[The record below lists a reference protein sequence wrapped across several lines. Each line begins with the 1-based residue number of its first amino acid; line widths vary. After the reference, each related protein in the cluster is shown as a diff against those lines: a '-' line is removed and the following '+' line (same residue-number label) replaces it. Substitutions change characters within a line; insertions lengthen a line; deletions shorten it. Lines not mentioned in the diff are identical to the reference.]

1 MSKEANKN
9 RPFDQYIEGE
19 EATNSFPF
27 FYRYFE
33 PYLDNIS
40 LDVEDVNLVHSEFHQ
55 SEAHA
60 IGFFHKKASQV
71 HLKSSDLIYK
81 LQ

>member
-1 MSKEANKN
+1 MSQEEKKDW
-9 RPFDQYIEGE
+9 PFDQYIEGE
-19 EATNSFPF
+19 KATNSFPF

-40 LDVEDVNLVHSEFHQ
+40 LDVEDVNLVHSKFHQ

-60 IGFFHKKASQV
+60 IGFFHKKASLI
-71 HLKSSDLIYK
+71 HLKPSDLIYK